1 MAEQRRGGDGD
12 ASSRFFTE
20 LYTEHF
26 EFVLRSVR
34 ALGAAPDT
42 AEDAAQ
48 DVFVVAHRRLADFQ
62 FRDTPRTWLFA
73 IALRVMNA
81 HRRSARRR
89 MRLLERA
96 RSVQPEPLPTP
107 FESTLLSES
116 HTALRRVIAELPE
129 VQRLVFR
136 LSDLEGLSAPEIAT
150 RLRLNLNT
158 VYSRLRSARRE
169 VNQRLTQLL
178 RAAS

>member
-1 MAEQRRGGDGD
+1 
-12 ASSRFFTE
+12 
-20 LYTEHF
+20 
-26 EFVLRSVR
+26 
-34 ALGAAPDT
+34 
-42 AEDAAQ
+42 
-48 DVFVVAHRRLADFQ
+48 
-62 FRDTPRTWLFA
+62 
-73 IALRVMNA
+73 
-81 HRRSARRR
+81 